1 MNYMTLGMENMLT
14 IFLAIIGTVIVLY
27 AQLKIQSNYR
37 KYKMI
42 SCKKNLTGFD
52 VARMILDQNG
62 LNHVH
67 IVEISGELTDHYD
80 PTRKVVRLS
89 KDIFHN
95 NSIASI
101 SVAAHECGHAIQDKE
116 NYSFM
121 RIRASLVPFVNF
133 ISSAGFLVILIS
145 LVAGI
150 TGYLIYG
157 ILMILVTLLFQLVT
171 LPVEFDASKRALDQ
185 LKKLD
190 LVDQGEIE
198 GATNVLKAA
207 ALTYVASVISSIL
220 SLLRLI
226 IMYRDEKDR

>member
-1 MNYMTLGMENMLT
+1 
-14 IFLAIIGTVIVLY
+14 
-27 AQLKIQSNYR
+27 
-37 KYKMI
+37 MI

-95 NSIASI
+95 TSIASI

-133 ISSAGFLVILIS
+133 ISGAGFLVILIS

-190 LVDQGEIE
+190 IVDQGEIE